1 MFKGQKTYIMAVVA
15 VIGAVAGYLVGDLSL
30 VDAAQLAVTAVLGAT
45 IRHGIG

>member
-15 VIGAVAGYLVGDLSL
+15 VIGVVAGYLVGDLSL

>member
-30 VDAAQLAVTAVLGAT
+30 VDAAQLVVTAVLGAT